1 METNI
6 LTVQGR
12 IRRSIFWIRWGVAA
26 VINFTL
32 GVVMGAAPKS
42 DIILLVLVG
51 SLLTSTFILI
61 QGAKRMHDV
70 GKSGWY
76 FLIPIYNVILAFTD
90 GTVGANEY
98 GEDPKGRGDAWQ
110 CPACQTPN
118 EANTTVCIQCQYQR
132 FPATHGSVEQ
142 GPSDKRLLT
151 YMALLL
157 LHVVVIAGMQRLF
170 LGLGSMH
177 AIQYFHVATS
187 LVWTFAPLLVVL
199 SIQKKNLRTIALV
212 VYVIYALWVV
222 FQNIMWLQRI

>member
-51 SLLTSTFILI
+51 SLLTSAFILI

-76 FLIPIYNVILAFTD
+76 FLIPIYNIILAFTD
-90 GTVGANEY
+90 GTAGTNEY
-98 GEDPKGRGDAWQ
+98 GEDPKGRGEPWQ
-110 CPACQTPN
+110 CPACQTQN
-118 EANTTVCIQCQYQR
+118 EANTTVCVQCHHQL
-132 FPATHGSVEQ
+132 FSTANASVEQ
-142 GPSDKRLLT
+142 GPSDKRLVT
-151 YMALLL
+151 YLVLLL
-157 LHVVVIAGMQRLF
+157 LHIVVINSMQWLF
-170 LGLGSMH
+170 RDSMQG
-177 AIQYFHVATS
+177 IQYFHVITS
-187 LVWTFAPLLVVL
+187 ILWTSAPLLVVL
-199 SIQKKNLRTIALV
+199 SIQKKELRTIAIV
-212 VYVIYALWVV
+212 VYVIYALWVLY
-222 FQNIMWLQRI
+222 QNIMWIQRI